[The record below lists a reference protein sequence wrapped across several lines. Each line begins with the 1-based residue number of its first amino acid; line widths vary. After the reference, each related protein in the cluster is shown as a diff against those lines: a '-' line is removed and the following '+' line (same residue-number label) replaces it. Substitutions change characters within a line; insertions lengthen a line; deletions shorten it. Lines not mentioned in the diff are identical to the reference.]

1 MTKIVIFGANGQLG
15 KDFLTSLKKEKGFET
30 YPFTKN
36 DCDITDFKKVSN
48 GIKSINP
55 EYVINCAAY
64 TKVDDAEDYSLIANQ
79 INHLA
84 VENLS
89 NLSNLLGFTLI
100 HFSTDYVYE
109 SNDASPISEDD
120 RKKPINIYAKTKL
133 DGDNK
138 IESEC
143 NKFYIFRVGWVY
155 GKYGDNFPKK
165 ILRTAKMQ
173 KEISVV
179 NDQIGSP
186 TPTSLISRTALDIIK
201 KDEDRFGVY
210 NISPNLSCS
219 WYEVANFILKKI
231 EGNPSFALEKVLEIT
246 SNDLKSKAKRPSFSF
261 LSNKKITNTFKI
273 NTFHDWDYYL
283 SHFIE
288 DLLEENE

>member
-15 KDFLTSLKKEKGFET
+15 KDFLTSLEIENSFET
-30 YPFTKN
+30 YPFTKD
-36 DCDITDFKKVSN
+36 DCDITDFKKVN
-48 GIKSINP
+48 ALIKRIDP
-55 EYVINCAAY
+55 GYVINCAAF
-64 TKVDDAEDYSLIANQ
+64 TKVDDAEDSSLIANR

-84 VENLS
+84 VENLA
-89 NLSNLLGFTLI
+89 NLSNSLGFTLI

-109 SNDASPISEDD
+109 SSDALPISEDD
-120 RKKPINIYAKTKL
+120 KKKPINTYAKTKL
-133 DGDNK
+133 DGDSK
-138 IESEC
+138 IESNC

-165 ILRTAKMQ
+165 ILRAAKIQ

-186 TPTSLISRTALDIIK
+186 TPTSLISRTAIDIIK
-201 KDEDRFGVY
+201 KNEDRFGVY

-231 EGNPSFALEKVLEIT
+231 ENNPRFALKKVLEIT

-261 LSNKKITNTFKI
+261 LSNKKIINTFKI
-273 NTFHDWDYYL
+273 KTFHDWDYYL

-288 DLLEENE
+288 DLIGENE

>member
-15 KDFLTSLKKEKGFET
+15 KDFFTSLRKEDSFET
-30 YPFTKN
+30 FPFTKN
-36 DCDITDFKKVSN
+36 DCDITDFKKVNN

-55 EYVINCAAY
+55 DYVINCAAY
-64 TKVDDAEDYSLIANQ
+64 TKVDDAEDSNLIANQ

-89 NLSNLLGFTLI
+89 NLSNFLGFTLI
-100 HFSTDYVYE
+100 HFSTDYVYD
-109 SNDASPISEDD
+109 SNDAYPISEDN
-120 RKKPINIYAKTKL
+120 RKKPINVYAKTKL

-138 IESEC
+138 IESKC

-165 ILRTAKMQ
+165 ILRAAEMQ
-173 KEISVV
+173 KEVSVV

-186 TPTSLISRTALDIIK
+186 TPTSLISRTAIDIIK
-201 KDEDRFGVY
+201 RNEERFGVY

-219 WYEVANFILKKI
+219 WFEVANFILKKI
-231 EGNPSFALEKVLEIT
+231 EGNPKFALEKVLEIT
-246 SNDLKSKAKRPSFSF
+246 SNDLESKAKRPSFSF

-273 NTFHDWDYYL
+273 NTFRNWDYYL